1 MTTGLIIWYT
11 TNLKIIFELMLRI
24 CSRVPT
30 LYVEDPF
37 RIEVYTMVRM
47 QSLAAR
53 KNCCCCE
60 KKEPGKSS

>member
-1 MTTGLIIWYT
+1 
-11 TNLKIIFELMLRI
+11 MLRI
-24 CSRVPT
+24 CSRVST